1 MMFKKWVR
9 GFANFKHIVAVAF
22 SLMLTTASMLLYA
35 KNLTFSSSYLK
46 FLNDSKWNYSVVV
59 DKCLP
64 EDTYGLLDRTLS
76 FSESRELNDPL
87 NAVVLMEMGN
97 THTQYD
103 FLAAC
108 DIDTIASSEIAVSKN
123 ILELNNLQVGDYL
136 YCRNKINNQ
145 IEEYRISFSLPTLYG
160 VSKTDVSYEKGVM
173 IIGNNQEYVNNLSFK
188 NIYFYSEDSSMINDN
203 GALIAGELTSK
214 SSIKSAISKEHS
226 IYSLVTIALMLFVGI
241 LFNVFLTLFSHP
253 IYRYYKR
260 IGYKNCVGE
269 IWFNYGIYNVFV
281 FILAAAFAAAIS
293 AFNLE
298 IFLMLASIT
307 IMETLI
313 VSFTEIRRLRGV

>member
-123 ILELNNLQVGDYL
+123 IL
-136 YCRNKINNQ
+136 
-145 IEEYRISFSLPTLYG
+145 
-160 VSKTDVSYEKGVM
+160 
-173 IIGNNQEYVNNLSFK
+173 
-188 NIYFYSEDSSMINDN
+188 
-203 GALIAGELTSK
+203 
-214 SSIKSAISKEHS
+214 
-226 IYSLVTIALMLFVGI
+226 
-241 LFNVFLTLFSHP
+241 
-253 IYRYYKR
+253 
-260 IGYKNCVGE
+260 
-269 IWFNYGIYNVFV
+269 
-281 FILAAAFAAAIS
+281 
-293 AFNLE
+293 
-298 IFLMLASIT
+298 
-307 IMETLI
+307 
-313 VSFTEIRRLRGV
+313 